1 MIFFVHVAKTAG
13 STMNRYLAEN
23 HPSGVDH
30 CERYLGDRAALADVV
45 RKSDWMSGHVTLPA
59 AIDALA
65 PLRSDIR
72 YFTCIRRPAAQ
83 VRSHYNWLVEIHRKG
98 AQFYEAHPRI
108 IKDIS
113 EQVRRTVANPTPA
126 GVARDLRAFAGLF
139 LNSQSRYFF
148 GAEMPPPLQRAED
161 AEAFAAL
168 PVVASTVAAF
178 DAIAESGSIE
188 ALFNHI
194 HGSPRYSAANR
205 QRVNVSRYHFDPGL
219 FESEEVTETL
229 RLHNRIDNLL
239 YDHLAARMVGN
250 LLVNR
255 ARPVAVADGRA

>member
-23 HPSGVDH
+23 YPRGVDH
-30 CERYLGDRAALADVV
+30 CERYLGDRAALADIV
-45 RKSDWMSGHVTLPA
+45 RKADWMSGHVTLPA
-59 AIDALA
+59 AMDAFA

-72 YFTCIRRPAAQ
+72 YFTCIRKPVSQ
-83 VRSHYNWLVEIHRKG
+83 VRSHYNWLVEIYHKG

-113 EQVRRTVANPTPA
+113 EQVRRTVASPSPA
-126 GVARDLRAFAGLF
+126 GIARDLREFAGLF

-148 GAEMPPPLQRAED
+148 GAEMPPPLQRAQD

-168 PVVASTVAAF
+168 PVVGRTVAAF

-194 HGSPRYSAANR
+194 HDSARYSAGNR
-205 QRVNVSRYHFDPGL
+205 QRVNVSRYHFDPSL
-219 FESEEVTETL
+219 FDSEEVTETL

-239 YDHLAARMVGN
+239 YGHLTARMVDN
-250 LLVNR
+250 LLINR
-255 ARPVAVADGRA
+255 TRPVAVSDARR